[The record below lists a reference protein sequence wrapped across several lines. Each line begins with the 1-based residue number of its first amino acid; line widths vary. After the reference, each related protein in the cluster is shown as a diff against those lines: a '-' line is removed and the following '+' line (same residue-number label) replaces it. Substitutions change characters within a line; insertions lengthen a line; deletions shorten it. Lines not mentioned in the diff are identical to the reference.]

1 MAETAVSGSAE
12 PRPERDEGF
21 SIEASVEPR
30 PTFLVTDLKQFAY
43 CPRVVYY
50 SYCLP
55 LLRPVTYKMEAGQ
68 EAHQEEKEREQ
79 RRSLRAYGLQEG
91 ERTFNLWLESVEL
104 GLRGRMDMAVRI
116 GDREAIP
123 VEYKDSPGRAGPHLE
138 RQLAAYG
145 LLLEEAWGLPVR
157 RGFLYFIPQ
166 RRSKEVPL
174 TAELY
179 GQVRGMVE
187 AMRRMVEGE
196 AMPSPTRQRRKCVAC
211 EFRRFCNDV

>member
-1 MAETAVSGSAE
+1 M
-12 PRPERDEGF
+12 
-21 SIEASVEPR
+21 
-30 PTFLVTDLKQFAY
+30 Q
-43 CPRVVYY
+43 
-50 SYCLP
+50 
-55 LLRPVTYKMEAGQ
+55 AGQ
-68 EAHQEEKEREQ
+68 EAHLDEKGREQ

-116 GDREAIP
+116 GDQEAIP

-196 AMPSPTRQRRKCVAC
+196 AMPSPARQRRKCVAC

>member
-1 MAETAVSGSAE
+1 MTD
-12 PRPERDEGF
+12 RL
-21 SIEASVEPR
+21 
-30 PTFLVTDLKQFAY
+30 TFLVTDLKQFAY

-55 LLRPVTYKMEAGQ
+55 LIRPVTYKMEAGQ
-68 EAHQEEKEREQ
+68 EAHQEEEGREQ

-91 ERTFNLWLESVEL
+91 ERTFNLWLESSEL
-104 GLRGRMDMAVRI
+104 GLRGRVDMIVRI
-116 GDREAIP
+116 GTQEAIP
-123 VEYKDSPGRAGPHLE
+123 VEYKDSPGRAGSHWE

-166 RRSKEVPL
+166 RRSREVPL

-187 AMRRMVEGE
+187 TMRRMVEGE

>member
-1 MAETAVSGSAE
+1 MAETSTGPSATL
-12 PRPERDEGF
+12 RTG
-21 SIEASVEPR
+21 SVELR
-30 PTFLVTDLKQFAY
+30 PTFIVTDLKQFAY

-55 LLRPVTYKMEAGQ
+55 LIRPVTYKMEAGQ
-68 EAHQEEKEREQ
+68 EAHLEEEGREQ

-91 ERTFNLWLESVEL
+91 ERSFNLWLESSEL
-104 GLRGRMDMAVRI
+104 GLRGRVDMVVRI
-116 GDREAIP
+116 GTQEVIP
-123 VEYKDSPGRAGPHLE
+123 VEYKDSPGRAGPHWE

-166 RRSKEVPL
+166 RRSKEVVL

-187 AMRRMVEGE
+187 AMRRMVEAE
-196 AMPSPTRQRRKCVAC
+196 AMPSPTRQRRKCIAC

>member
-1 MAETAVSGSAE
+1 MV
-12 PRPERDEGF
+12 D
-21 SIEASVEPR
+21 R

-68 EAHQEEKEREQ
+68 EAHLEEKGREE

-91 ERTFNLWLESVEL
+91 ERSFNVWLESKEL
-104 GLRGRMDMAVRI
+104 GLRGRVDMVVRI

-123 VEYKDSPGRAGPHLE
+123 VEYKDSPGRAGSHLE

-157 RGFLYFIPQ
+157 RGFLYFIPL
-166 RRSKEVPL
+166 RRAQEIKL
-174 TAELY
+174 TTHLRK
-179 GQVRGMVE
+179 QVQKTVT
-187 AMRRMVEGE
+187 AMRRMVEHE
-196 AMPSPTRQRRKCVAC
+196 AMPDPPKSRRRCVNC
-211 EFRRFCNDV
+211 EFRRFCNDL

>member
-1 MAETAVSGSAE
+1 MTD
-12 PRPERDEGF
+12 RL
-21 SIEASVEPR
+21 
-30 PTFLVTDLKQFAY
+30 TFLVTDLKQFAY

-55 LLRPVTYKMEAGQ
+55 LIRPVTYKMKAGQ
-68 EAHQEEKEREQ
+68 EAHQEEEGREQ

-91 ERTFNLWLESVEL
+91 ERTFNLWLESSEL
-104 GLRGRMDMAVRI
+104 GLRGRVDMIVRI
-116 GDREAIP
+116 GTQEAIP
-123 VEYKDSPGRAGPHLE
+123 VEYKDSPGRAGSHWE

-166 RRSKEVPL
+166 RRSREVPL

-187 AMRRMVEGE
+187 TMRRMVEGE